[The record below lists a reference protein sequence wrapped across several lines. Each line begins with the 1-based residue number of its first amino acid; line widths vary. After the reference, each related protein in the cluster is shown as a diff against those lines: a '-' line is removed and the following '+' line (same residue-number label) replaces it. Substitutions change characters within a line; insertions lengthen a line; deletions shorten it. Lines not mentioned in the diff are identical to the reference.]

1 MLNVV
6 EVEVV
11 LIMLLLFFLGG
22 FVFGPA
28 FANAATHYLVEKLE
42 TRILKWNGRRG
53 VSGLCL
59 INEISCI

>member
-42 TRILKWNGRRG
+42 TRGY
-53 VSGLCL
+53 
-59 INEISCI
+59 

>member
-1 MLNVV
+1 MRDWKLVLNMV
-6 EVEVV
+6 EVEV
-11 LIMLLLFFLGG
+11 MFLFWGG

-59 INEISCI
+59 MEGRR